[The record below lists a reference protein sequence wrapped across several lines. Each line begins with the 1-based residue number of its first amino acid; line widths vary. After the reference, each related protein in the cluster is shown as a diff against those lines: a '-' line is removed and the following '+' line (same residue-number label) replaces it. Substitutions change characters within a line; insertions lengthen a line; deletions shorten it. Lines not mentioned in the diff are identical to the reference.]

1 MPADA
6 KQIGDLI
13 DGYLKLARSANREN
27 KHIHRSRLQTM
38 GDIEGYKDNVVLV
51 VASVATAKELFPLF
65 ENAHHTELFTADLN
79 CPTDRGSIL
88 KIVVGH
94 RRAHDTDLLV
104 VVVLVARKEAPVL
117 EHPDVRLLVLR
128 QRSLKLYGTR
138 FLAAA

>member
-13 DGYLKLARSANREN
+13 DGYLKLARPANRQN
-27 KHIHRSRLQTM
+27 KHILRSRLQTM

-51 VASVATAKELFPLF
+51 VASVATAKELFPLL

-79 CPTDRGSIL
+79 CPADGGSIL

-94 RRAHDTDLLV
+94 RRTHDADLLV
-104 VVVLVARKEAPVL
+104 VVVLVARKI
-117 EHPDVRLLVLR
+117 LLP
-128 QRSLKLYGTR
+128 Q
-138 FLAAA
+138 